1 MANNA
6 GSDREAGFLRLL
18 DAYGGALRRLSAAYL
33 QSVGDQQDLFQEIAA
48 AIWSALPGFRGDASE
63 RTWVYR
69 IAHNVA
75 YSYAKKRRRQCQS
88 ELQMEALPDHNL
100 APEDPRR
107 PVLLEAV
114 QQLDS
119 LDRQVVFLYL
129 EGLSAREIEQV
140 TGMSANSVGVR
151 LSRLRRRLASMV
163 MSKEVRK

>member
-6 GSDREAGFLRLL
+6 GTEREAGFLRLL
-18 DAYGGALRRLSAAYL
+18 DTYGGALRRLSAAYL

-88 ELQMEALPDHNL
+88 ELQMDALPDHNL

-119 LDRQVVFLYL
+119 LDRQVVLLYL

-140 TGMSANSVGVR
+140 TGMSANSIGVR

-163 MSKEVRK
+163 MSKEVRE